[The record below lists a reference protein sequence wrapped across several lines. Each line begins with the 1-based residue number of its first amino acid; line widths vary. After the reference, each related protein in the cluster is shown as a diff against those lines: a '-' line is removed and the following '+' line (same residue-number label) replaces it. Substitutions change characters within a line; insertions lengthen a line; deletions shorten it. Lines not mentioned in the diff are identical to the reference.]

1 MFLPSPLW
9 GASNSILFMTIPL
22 IPRFVCAFLMERL
35 STPRNQV
42 NLQCILV
49 FHGVSDGERTPLLF
63 VSLFLALKSFLL
75 PGPWHLPPYCV
86 FQLSLTGPISSISC
100 ILITSGRSDLQAAHE
115 RENTQSRPAFPDVQQ
130 QPPSEYWESL
140 FALSEGALSDFAVGV
155 LQPSS
160 T

>member
-1 MFLPSPLW
+1 MFLPSLLW
-9 GASNSILFMTIPL
+9 GASNSILFMAIPL

-35 STPRNQV
+35 STPRNHV
-42 NLQCILV
+42 NLRCILV

-115 RENTQSRPAFPDVQQ
+115 RKHTKPACL
-130 QPPSEYWESL
+130 SWCSAAASL
-140 FALSEGALSDFAVGV
+140 WILGKFICSLWGCAKWFCSWSAAAF
-155 LQPSS
+155 
-160 T
+160 